1 MLSEPDAQ
9 RFRAQQTRYWND
21 AAAGWTAWIEW
32 TERNFSPL
40 TAWFADRGCWAPGA
54 RVLDVACGAGY
65 PALAAAARV
74 RPGGTVIAC
83 DLSPAMIAAASAT
96 ARARGIDNI
105 EFQAMDAEALA
116 FEDSAI
122 DVATSAYGLMFCPDP
137 QGALRE
143 AYRVLKPGGRA
154 AFATWDQP
162 ENSPFFSVMIAT
174 ATGFVPFA
182 APDPVAPGPFRL
194 SSPRELEAMMRAA
207 GFADVQVEKLAMPFE
222 CASIDEYWQIS
233 NDVAWKS
240 RLARLTDFERAAFRD
255 GVARAAQP
263 FFVDGM
269 LVLTAM
275 SLCASGRKV

>member
-74 RPGGTVIAC
+74 RPRGTVIAC
-83 DLSPAMIAAASAT
+83 DLSPAMIAAAAAT

-122 DVATSAYGLMFCPDP
+122 DVATSVSSHTINP
-137 QGALRE
+137 
-143 AYRVLKPGGRA
+143 
-154 AFATWDQP
+154 ATL
-162 ENSPFFSVMIAT
+162 NA
-174 ATGFVPFA
+174 
-182 APDPVAPGPFRL
+182 
-194 SSPRELEAMMRAA
+194 
-207 GFADVQVEKLAMPFE
+207 AMP
-222 CASIDEYWQIS
+222 
-233 NDVAWKS
+233 V
-240 RLARLTDFERAAFRD
+240 
-255 GVARAAQP
+255 
-263 FFVDGM
+263 
-269 LVLTAM
+269 
-275 SLCASGRKV
+275 